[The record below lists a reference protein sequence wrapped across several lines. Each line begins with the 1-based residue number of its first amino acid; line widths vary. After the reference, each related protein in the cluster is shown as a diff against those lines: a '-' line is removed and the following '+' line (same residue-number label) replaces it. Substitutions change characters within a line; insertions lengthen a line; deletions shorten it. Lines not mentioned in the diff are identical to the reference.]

1 MQKVTT
7 RFAPS
12 PTGYLHVGN
21 IRTALVNWLYARSH
35 DGKFILRI
43 DDTDKERSKSEY
55 VDAIK
60 YDLEWLG
67 LHWDEIHFQSQR
79 MELYEQAKAKLIA
92 DKRLYPCYES
102 QEELELK
109 KKVLLSRNLPPIYDR
124 SALKLSDEEKKQFA
138 ANGINAH
145 WRFLMDN
152 TPIEWQDD
160 VCGKIHFDPKKIND
174 PILIRGDG
182 TMTYMIATI
191 VDDIDLGITHIIRGK
206 DHISNSAIHVQMFK
220 ALSATPPKL
229 AHLSLIQS
237 KEGEISKRLGGF
249 DIKNLRDSGMHP
261 MAILS
266 FFAKLGTSD
275 PIEFR
280 KILKELCK
288 DFSISKFG
296 KADTNYDLLELERLN
311 TKLIHHM
318 NYAEA
323 KQYLPTHVNE
333 DFWEKVKTNLSK
345 INEVEDWWKICNQVM
360 NPVITDLN
368 FTQIASQ
375 LLPRGVWGEN
385 TWNEWIN
392 QVKTSTNKNGKELFM
407 PIRLALTGMEHGPEL
422 KNLLPLLGREKA
434 FDRLNGKSA

>member
-12 PTGYLHVGN
+12 PTGFLHVGN
-21 IRTALVNWLYARSH
+21 IRTALINWLYARAH

-43 DDTDKERSKSEY
+43 DDTDKKRSKTEY

-67 LHWDEIHFQSQR
+67 LHWDEIYFQSQR
-79 MELYEQAKAKLIA
+79 MELYEQTKSKLISN
-92 DKRLYPCYES
+92 KRLYPCYES

-124 SALKLSDEEKKQFA
+124 SALKLSSEEKKQFE
-138 ANGINAH
+138 NQGINAH

-152 TPIEWQDD
+152 TPIEWQDA
-160 VCGKIHFDPKKIND
+160 VSGKIHFDPKKIND

-191 VDDIDLGITHIIRGK
+191 ADDIDLGITHIIRGK
-206 DHISNSAIHVQMFK
+206 DHISNSAIHMQMFK
-220 ALSATPPKL
+220 ALGATTPNL
-229 AHLSLIQS
+229 IHLSLIQS

-261 MAILS
+261 MAVLS

-280 KILKELCK
+280 KTLKELCQ
-288 DFSISKFG
+288 DFSITKFG

-311 TKLIHHM
+311 TKLLHHM
-318 NYAEA
+318 SYAEA
-323 KQYLPTHVNE
+323 KQYLPNHVNE
-333 DFWEKVKTNLSK
+333 DFWEKVKTNLTK
-345 INEVEDWWKICNQVM
+345 INEVEDWWEICNQVIT
-360 NPVITDLN
+360 PVITDLN
-368 FTQIASQ
+368 LTKEASQ
-375 LLPRGVWGEN
+375 LLPQGIWSEA

-392 QVKTSTNKNGKELFM
+392 QVKISTNKNGKELFM
-407 PIRLALTGMEHGPEL
+407 PIRLALTGMDHGPEL
-422 KNLLPLLGREKA
+422 KNLLPILGREKT
-434 FDRLNGKSA
+434 FNRLNGIQA